1 MALLKSRG
9 MTVIPEAQIDMKA
22 FKAAGEAAYV
32 KLNLQAA
39 RDKIYAEM
47 GKTKEESMAS
57 LGLYS
62 RYS

>member
-1 MALLKSRG
+1 
-9 MTVIPEAQIDMKA
+9 MKA

-47 GKTKEESMAS
+47 GKTK
-57 LGLYS
+57 
-62 RYS
+62 